1 MEWDDLKHF
10 LAVARSGSL
19 TEAARALKA
28 SAATVGRH
36 IDSLET
42 QLSARLFE
50 HRSTGYVLTE
60 IGRSIMIRAEEAEA
74 AVLAVER
81 EVQGVD
87 RRLLG
92 KVRVA
97 STEDISAMVVVPALA
112 EFRVRHSSIDIE
124 LLGRIDLSNLTR
136 RDADIAL
143 RTVRP
148 ERGDLLVRRIGAVDL
163 GVYCSKAYAAR
174 RSLDPAGFDFA
185 KVELITWVEE
195 MATLRGGQWLAER
208 ASEAPVALRVNTTR
222 LLFDACRA
230 GLGVAVLPCF
240 GADADPALVCVM
252 PPEQVLS
259 VDAWVVMHR
268 DLAQTARVRVVAEFL
283 ASLGPRLSRDRG
295 SNRAATA
302 EDDWH

>member
-36 IDSLET
+36 IDALEKR
-42 QLSARLFE
+42 LGARLFE
-50 HRSTGYVLTE
+50 HRSTGYILTDL
-60 IGRSIMIRAEEAEA
+60 GHSVMVRAEEAEA

-81 EVQGVD
+81 EVAGVD
-87 RRLLG
+87 RRLSG

-97 STEDISAMVVVPALA
+97 TTEDISAMVVVPALP
-112 EFRVRHSSIDIE
+112 EFRRQHQGIE
-124 LLGRIDLSNLTR
+124 LEILGRIDLSNLTR
-136 RDADIAL
+136 RDADLAL

-163 GVYCSKAYAAR
+163 GVYCSRGYADAH
-174 RSLDPAGFDFA
+174 SLAGRTVDFGR
-185 KVELITWVEE
+185 VEIITWVEE
-195 MATLRGGQWLAER
+195 MAMLRGGAWLAER
-208 ASEAPVALRVNTTR
+208 AAESAVALRVNTTR

-230 GLGVAVLPCF
+230 GLGLAVLPCF
-240 GADADPALVCVM
+240 GADHDADLVCLM
-252 PPEQVLS
+252 PPEEVLS

-268 DLAQTARVRVVAEFL
+268 DLAQTARVRAVAEFL
-283 ASLGPRLSRDRG
+283 ARLGPRLGRARG
-295 SNRAATA
+295 QNRVIA
-302 EDDWH
+302 EEEWH

>member
-36 IDSLET
+36 IQSLKSE
-42 QLSARLFE
+42 LSARLFE

-60 IGRSIMIRAEEAEA
+60 IGRSIMVRAEEAEA
-74 AVLAVER
+74 AVFAVER

-97 STEDISAMVVVPALA
+97 STEDISAMVIVPALP
-112 EFRVRHSSIDIE
+112 EFRARHAGIE
-124 LLGRIDLSNLTR
+124 VEILGRIDLSNLTR

-148 ERGDLLVRRIGAVDL
+148 EKGDLLVRRIGTIDL
-163 GVYCSKAYAAR
+163 GVYCSKAYAAQR
-174 RSLDPAGFDFA
+174 RLDASQFEFG
-185 KVELITWVEE
+185 KVELVTWVEE
-195 MATLRGGQWLAER
+195 MATLRGGPWLAER
-208 ASEAPVALRVNTTR
+208 AADAPVALRVNTTR
-222 LLFDACRA
+222 LLFNACRA

-240 GADADPALVCVM
+240 GADPDPALVCVV
-252 PPEQVLS
+252 PPQQVLS

-268 DLAQTARVRVVAEFL
+268 DLAQTARVRVVADFL

-295 SNRAATA
+295 SNRATA

>member
-36 IDSLET
+36 IESLESE
-42 QLSARLFE
+42 LSARLFE

-74 AVLAVER
+74 AVFAVER

-97 STEDISAMVVVPALA
+97 STEDISAMVIVPALP
-112 EFRVRHSSIDIE
+112 EFRARHAGIDVEI
-124 LLGRIDLSNLTR
+124 LGRVDLTNLTR
-136 RDADIAL
+136 RDADVAL
-143 RTVRP
+143 RAVRP
-148 ERGDLLVRRIGAVDL
+148 EKGDLLVRRIGAVDL
-163 GVYCSKAYAAR
+163 AVYCSKAYAATR
-174 RSLDPAGFDFA
+174 QLGARFDFA

-195 MATLRGGQWLAER
+195 MATLRGGAWLAER
-208 ASEAPVALRVNTTR
+208 ASDAPVALRVNTTR

-240 GADADPALVCVM
+240 GADLDPALVCLL

-268 DLAQTARVRVVAEFL
+268 DLAQTARIRVVADFL

-302 EDDWH
+302 EDEWH